1 LEVAGKPDD
10 ANTCERKTK
19 RRVNPASSQSAF
31 TRFAQP
37 MKTDSQPNFSHAII
51 FQETRALYGR
61 DDVGLFEVVPF
72 EKERFASKFGQGI
85 GEAVTEIQPC
95 RVAALAEVVE
105 GLAREMR
112 LLDSH
117 GFDHNA
123 NAAKQ
128 CVALLGDL
136 NAELTLD
143 DNREFDEIPGG
154 NTAARSAADGLDIEF
169 GIRLFR
175 QDGDER

>member
-1 LEVAGKPDD
+1 LHKARHKAERTVELEVEKNLPTLSMPIGE
-10 ANTCERKTK
+10 TTK
-19 RRVNPASSQSAF
+19 
-31 TRFAQP
+31 
-37 MKTDSQPNFSHAII
+37 
-51 FQETRALYGR
+51 TRALYGG

-72 EKERFASKFGQGI
+72 EKERLASEFGEGI
-85 GEAVTEIQPC
+85 GEAVTEIQPF

-112 LLDSH
+112 LLNRH
-117 GFDHNA
+117 RFDHNA

-154 NTAARSAADGLDIEF
+154 YTAARSAADGLDIKF
-169 GIRLFR
+169 RIRLFR

>member
-1 LEVAGKPDD
+1 
-10 ANTCERKTK
+10 
-19 RRVNPASSQSAF
+19 
-31 TRFAQP
+31 
-37 MKTDSQPNFSHAII
+37 
-51 FQETRALYGR
+51 
-61 DDVGLFEVVPF
+61 
-72 EKERFASKFGQGI
+72 
-85 GEAVTEIQPC
+85 
-95 RVAALAEVVE
+95 VAALAKVVE

-136 NAELTLD
+136 NAELALD
-143 DNREFDEIPGG
+143 DNREFDEIPSGY
-154 NTAARSAADGLDIEF
+154 TAARGAADGLDIEF

>member
-1 LEVAGKPDD
+1 
-10 ANTCERKTK
+10 
-19 RRVNPASSQSAF
+19 
-31 TRFAQP
+31 
-37 MKTDSQPNFSHAII
+37 M
-51 FQETRALYGR
+51 
-61 DDVGLFEVVPF
+61 
-72 EKERFASKFGQGI
+72 
-85 GEAVTEIQPC
+85 
-95 RVAALAEVVE
+95 AALAEVVE

-136 NAELTLD
+136 NAELTFD

-154 NTAARSAADGLDIEF
+154 YTAVRGAADGLDIES
-169 GIRLFR
+169 GSEHRRASIVNQELQEAPMTGSSRSR
-175 QDGDER
+175 TASAA